1 MQNHLYK
8 EMYEL
13 GNKHWWFLSKKKI
26 ILSMIKKYLP
36 EKENLKI
43 LDIGCGSGLMLND
56 LENIGKVYG
65 LDSSDEAIKFSS
77 QKFNGTIK
85 KGFLPNDIPY
95 TNGTFDIITV
105 LDVLEHIEDDKT
117 SLSKIKDLLTNEGIL
132 IITVPANMH
141 LWSHHDHIHH
151 HFRRYTR
158 DNLHKKIILSDLK
171 IEKMSYY
178 NSLLYIPIYIVRK
191 FNTIFRKTKANS
203 DLKLPCKIVN
213 SILKMIFSFEQT
225 YLRKFNFPQ
234 GVSLIA
240 ICKKQSE
247 KEGLN

>member
-26 ILSMIKKYLP
+26 VLSMIRKYLP
-36 EKENLKI
+36 EEKDLKI
-43 LDIGCGSGLMLND
+43 LDIGCGSGLMLNA
-56 LENIGKVYG
+56 LEKIGKVYG
-65 LDSSDEAIKFSS
+65 LDSSQKAINFSS
-77 QKFNGTIK
+77 QNFNGIIK
-85 KGFLPNDIPY
+85 KGFLPHDIPY
-95 TNGTFDIITV
+95 ANETFDIITV
-105 LDVLEHIEDDKT
+105 LDVLEHIEDDQT
-117 SLSKIKDLLTNEGIL
+117 SLNKMKDLLTNEGIL

-141 LWSHHDHIHH
+141 LWSHHDYIHH
-151 HFRRYTR
+151 HFRRYTK
-158 DNLHKKIILSDLK
+158 DDLYKKIILSGLK
-171 IEKMSYY
+171 IQKISYY

-191 FNTIFRKTKANS
+191 FNNIFRKTKVTS

-213 SILKMIFSFEQT
+213 FILKTIFSFEQI
-225 YLRKFNFPQ
+225 YLKKFNFPQ

-240 ICKKQSE
+240 ICKNHSE